1 MGVDHRGFDV
11 CVAEQF
17 LNGSNIV
24 AVLEHMRGKRVME
37 GVAGG
42 TLQGKKNPETKG
54 VQKMILTYVA
64 SRRVRNPGAWTGEF
78 RIFRQYY

>member
-24 AVLEHMRGKRVME
+24 AILEHMRGIRVTE
-37 GVAGG
+37 GVTGG
-42 TLQGKKNPETKG
+42 VLDNSRLADGLLDGALERG
-54 VQKMILTYVA
+54 LMHVMLSLLACVA
-64 SRRVRNPGAWTGEF
+64 IHPPA
-78 RIFRQYY
+78 